1 MVQWTSG
8 RIAVQ
13 DGVELTPTFGWPKTK
28 IDFMLAGGK
37 KALMD
42 SIEDAEDD
50 TNSPKIIIEKKI
62 LIQQMLCLGLQ
73 QVEILNSQMK
83 F

>member
-1 MVQWTSG
+1 M
-8 RIAVQ
+8 Q

-28 IDFMLAGGK
+28 IDFLLAGGK

-50 TNSPKIIIEKKI
+50 TNSPKIIIEKKNI
-62 LIQQMLCLGLQ
+62 NSADVVFGLAASGNTQ
-73 QVEILNSQMK
+73 FTNEILNFHHQK
-83 F
+83 KL